1 MGCLKSKGK
10 KEHETDLLSLDQ
22 IEEIDDIRRKYQ
34 NFHLLGDGGSSNV
47 FWVRDVNTKVK
58 FALKKMSKRSNVIK
72 QMFLS
77 EVTILGMLEHRNII
91 SLEGAYADDR
101 SYYVVTELARGGD
114 LLDHIKNKYT
124 GDKKEN
130 FTEKYVAS
138 LIVQILNVVSY
149 CHSMDVAHRDIKP
162 ENFVFRSKVVDSPLL
177 LIDFGI
183 ATLLKES
190 QTYTDLAGTP
200 YYLAPEYLS
209 QHERTTQQ
217 MKSADIWS
225 VGIVAY
231 VLCTGRPPFHG
242 STNDDIFRKIVYK
255 PVKFPKRAKL
265 SPLGKSFLKL
275 ILTKDPDK
283 RPSGEVLLNH
293 EWLESASNQ
302 SLDVADNIVSFSVLC
317 KLRKVI
323 QDVIKKHVDTKLV
336 DNVSA
341 IFEEVDENGDGNIS
355 QAEMEN
361 FLIKSGFPNCQ
372 VADKAKEIMETVDTD
387 GDGNVNVKEF
397 EQAWAGFQLSK
408 DEKLVAALFNV
419 FDANGDGVICKTELK
434 AILGDDSTTGC
445 IKDLFGFFDANGDG
459 DVNYKEFAKTLE
471 KIGLIEKQSNKKECH
486 MTTKA
491 KNLLFNIDVFDG
503 HDESGDVI
511 LDGTGMVE
519 RKKTET
525 SEGEP
530 AEK

>member
-1 MGCLKSKGK
+1 MGCIKSTGK
-10 KEHETDLLSLDQ
+10 KDNETGLLSLDQ

-77 EVTILGMLEHRNII
+77 EVTILGMLSHRNII

-138 LIVQILNVVSY
+138 LIVQILNVVTY
-149 CHSMDVAHRDIKP
+149 CHSVDVAHRDIKP
-162 ENFVFRSKVVDSPLL
+162 ENFVFRSKIADSPLL

-183 ATLLKES
+183 ATLLKEN
-190 QTYTDLAGTP
+190 QKYTDLAGTP

-209 QHERTTQQ
+209 QHERTTDQ

-265 SPLGKSFLKL
+265 SQLGKSFLKL
-275 ILTKDPDK
+275 ILTKDPDS
-283 RPSGEVLLNH
+283 RPSGKVLLNH
-293 EWLESASNQ
+293 EWLQSASNQ

-341 IFEEVDENGDGNIS
+341 IFEEVDENGDGCIS
-355 QAEMEN
+355 LMEMEN
-361 FLIKSGFPNCQ
+361 FLRKSGFPKCQ
-372 VADKAKEIMETVDTD
+372 VKDKAKEIMEVVDTD

-397 EQAWAGFQLSK
+397 EEAWAGFQLSK

-419 FDANGDGVICKTELK
+419 FDANGDGVICKKELK
-434 AILGDDSTTGC
+434 AMLGDDSTTTS
-445 IKDLFGFFDANGDG
+445 IKDLFGFFDVNGDG
-459 DVNYKEFAKTLE
+459 DVNYAEFSKTLE
-471 KIGLIEKQSNKKECH
+471 KIGLIEKQNKTDESQ
-486 MTTKA
+486 MTNKA
-491 KNLLFNIDVFDG
+491 KNMLFNIDVFDG
-503 HDESGDVI
+503 HDDGDDVV
-511 LDGTGMVE
+511 LDGTE
-519 RKKTET
+519 KLTKNKD
-525 SEGEP
+525 GE
-530 AEK
+530 AEKIEN